1 MRLRKQKKVVA
12 VTLATAIAVST
23 ISASASAV
31 SYDLAKGD
39 VTIDQDADR
48 GAFSYQGEDK
58 KENRT
63 YVNED
68 KEDDGKIIIKGDKD
82 TPTENTVT
90 VQEDVKKTDNADGS
104 EGRDVDIVI
113 DGVNADTSKTGEST
127 VTVGEGANIDLT
139 VKDSTL
145 TTGGNGIDIGKDLD
159 GKVVDY
165 SSPVKAGQMLAEIDK
180 LPVQLDVQRAEASK
194 AQAIAGIARA
204 KADIQQAKAKHQQ
217 ARLDRERAE
226 KLGPGDALS
235 KSSYDQYIADE
246 ETARANVAVAEAS
259 LQEAEASL
267 KQAEAALKK
276 EMRNLEYTTIQSPVD
291 GVVVKRLVNIG
302 QTVVSSMSASS
313 LFYIATDLS
322 KLKIWAA
329 VNEADIGSIRKG
341 QEVLFT
347 VDAFS
352 GRKFKGTVD
361 KIRLDATMTSNV
373 VTYIVDIDVPN
384 PDKLLI
390 PYLTA
395 NVQFVVEDIR
405 DAFLVSN
412 AALRF
417 RPETELVSAEQ
428 KAAFER
434 MQPELAAP
442 AQNGQKKK
450 AVVWEL
456 RDNLLYPHLVTRGE
470 SNGMLTAITGETL
483 REGMEIVSTAQI
495 LNRSGNSEDG
505 ASASA
510 SGETVKVLGFLGWTQ
525 T

>member
-1 MRLRKQKKVVA
+1 MKGFIKLIIV
-12 VTLATAIAVST
+12 IAVLGGIWFAWEQWKGNEAIQVDYQT
-23 ISASASAV
+23 EP
-31 SYDLAKGD
+31 LEKGD
-39 VTIDQDADR
+39 LMITIDATGVTEPDELVDV
-48 GAFSYQGEDK
+48 GAQVSG
-58 KENRT
+58 
-63 YVNED
+63 
-68 KEDDGKIIIKGDKD
+68 IIM
-82 TPTENTVT
+82 EF
-90 VQEDVKKTDNADGS
+90 
-104 EGRDVDIVI
+104 
-113 DGVNADTSKTGEST
+113 
-127 VTVGEGANIDLT
+127 
-139 VKDSTL
+139 
-145 TTGGNGIDIGKDLD
+145 GKDLD

-204 KADIQQAKAKHQQ
+204 KADIQQAKPSTSRPGWTAN
-217 ARLDRERAE
+217 AR
-226 KLGPGDALS
+226 
-235 KSSYDQYIADE
+235 KS
-246 ETARANVAVAEAS
+246 
-259 LQEAEASL
+259 
-267 KQAEAALKK
+267 
-276 EMRNLEYTTIQSPVD
+276 
-291 GVVVKRLVNIG
+291 IG

-510 SGETVKVLGFLGWTQ
+510 GGENPFAPKMPPRRKPSTGNTKAPSASGNGGPPPPP
-525 T
+525 

>member
-1 MRLRKQKKVVA
+1 MKGFIKLIIV
-12 VTLATAIAVST
+12 IAVLGGIWFAWEQWKGNEAIQVDYQT
-23 ISASASAV
+23 EP
-31 SYDLAKGD
+31 LEKGD
-39 VTIDQDADR
+39 LMITIEATGVTEPDELVDV
-48 GAFSYQGEDK
+48 GAQVSG
-58 KENRT
+58 
-63 YVNED
+63 
-68 KEDDGKIIIKGDKD
+68 IIM
-82 TPTENTVT
+82 EF
-90 VQEDVKKTDNADGS
+90 
-104 EGRDVDIVI
+104 
-113 DGVNADTSKTGEST
+113 
-127 VTVGEGANIDLT
+127 
-139 VKDSTL
+139 
-145 TTGGNGIDIGKDLD
+145 GKDMN

-276 EMRNLEYTTIQSPVD
+276 EMRNLEYTTIKSPVD

-347 VDAFS
+347 VDAFA

-373 VTYIVDIDVPN
+373 VTYIVTLTCPTRTSSSSL
-384 PDKLLI
+384 PDSKRSI
-390 PYLTA
+390 RGG
-395 NVQFVVEDIR
+395 DIR
-405 DAFLVSN
+405 DAFSN
-412 AALRF
+412 AAPASVRK
-417 RPETELVSAEQ
+417 RNWSAPSRG
-428 KAAFER
+428 AFER
-434 MQPELAAP
+434 CSRTGRSRPKRPEEKP
-442 AQNGQKKK
+442 P
-450 AVVWEL
+450 EL
-456 RDNLLYPHLVTRGE
+456 RDNLLYPHWSPGGKQRHADGHH
-470 SNGMLTAITGETL
+470 GETL
-483 REGMEIVSTAQI
+483 RKAWNVSTAQI

-510 SGETVKVLGFLGWTQ
+510 EATNKMPPRRKPSTAHEGSSAPARAAPPLIGNASIHPLNHSFLPLQALQQRDPLT
-525 T
+525 

>member
-1 MRLRKQKKVVA
+1 M
-12 VTLATAIAVST
+12 
-23 ISASASAV
+23 
-31 SYDLAKGD
+31 
-39 VTIDQDADR
+39 
-48 GAFSYQGEDK
+48 
-58 KENRT
+58 
-63 YVNED
+63 
-68 KEDDGKIIIKGDKD
+68 
-82 TPTENTVT
+82 
-90 VQEDVKKTDNADGS
+90 
-104 EGRDVDIVI
+104 
-113 DGVNADTSKTGEST
+113 
-127 VTVGEGANIDLT
+127 
-139 VKDSTL
+139 
-145 TTGGNGIDIGKDLD
+145 
-159 GKVVDY
+159 
-165 SSPVKAGQMLAEIDK
+165 
-180 LPVQLDVQRAEASK
+180 
-194 AQAIAGIARA
+194 
-204 KADIQQAKAKHQQ
+204 
-217 ARLDRERAE
+217 
-226 KLGPGDALS
+226 
-235 KSSYDQYIADE
+235 
-246 ETARANVAVAEAS
+246 
-259 LQEAEASL
+259 
-267 KQAEAALKK
+267 
-276 EMRNLEYTTIQSPVD
+276 D

-347 VDAFS
+347 VDAFA

-405 DAFLVSN
+405 NAFLVSN

-428 KAAFER
+428 KAAFDR

-442 AQNGQKKK
+442 VRDGQKKKK

-456 RDNLLYPHLVTRGE
+456 RNNLLYPHLVTKGE
-470 SNGMLTAITGETL
+470 SNGMLTAIAGETL

-495 LNRSGNSEDG
+495 LNRSDSSGGRFFRLRRRGKPVRAQNAPRAASRAQATRKRQPRLAMTGRPRLPNPGNRLHPTAQSLFFT
-505 ASASA
+505 ASSIP
-510 SGETVKVLGFLGWTQ
+510 TT
-525 T
+525 

>member
-1 MRLRKQKKVVA
+1 MITIEA
-12 VTLATAIAVST
+12 TGVTEPDELVDVGAQVS
-23 ISASASAV
+23 
-31 SYDLAKGD
+31 G
-39 VTIDQDADR
+39 
-48 GAFSYQGEDK
+48 
-58 KENRT
+58 
-63 YVNED
+63 
-68 KEDDGKIIIKGDKD
+68 IIM
-82 TPTENTVT
+82 EF
-90 VQEDVKKTDNADGS
+90 
-104 EGRDVDIVI
+104 
-113 DGVNADTSKTGEST
+113 
-127 VTVGEGANIDLT
+127 
-139 VKDSTL
+139 
-145 TTGGNGIDIGKDLD
+145 GKDMN

-276 EMRNLEYTTIQSPVD
+276 EMRNLEYTTIKSPVD

-347 VDAFS
+347 VDAFA

-405 DAFLVSN
+405 NAFLVSN

-428 KAAFER
+428 KAAFDR
-434 MQPELAAP
+434 MQPELAP
-442 AQNGQKKK
+442 SGTDKRKKP
-450 AVVWEL
+450 W
-456 RDNLLYPHLVTRGE
+456 
-470 SNGMLTAITGETL
+470 
-483 REGMEIVSTAQI
+483 
-495 LNRSGNSEDG
+495 SGNCGTIFFIPTWSPKG
-505 ASASA
+505 KATAC
-510 SGETVKVLGFLGWTQ
+510 
-525 T
+525 

>member
-1 MRLRKQKKVVA
+1 MKGFIKLIIV
-12 VTLATAIAVST
+12 IAVLGGIWFAWEQWKGNEAIQVDYQT
-23 ISASASAV
+23 EP
-31 SYDLAKGD
+31 LEKGD
-39 VTIDQDADR
+39 LMITIEATGVTEPDELVDV
-48 GAFSYQGEDK
+48 GAQVSG
-58 KENRT
+58 
-63 YVNED
+63 
-68 KEDDGKIIIKGDKD
+68 IIM
-82 TPTENTVT
+82 EF
-90 VQEDVKKTDNADGS
+90 
-104 EGRDVDIVI
+104 
-113 DGVNADTSKTGEST
+113 
-127 VTVGEGANIDLT
+127 
-139 VKDSTL
+139 
-145 TTGGNGIDIGKDLD
+145 GKDMN

-194 AQAIAGIARA
+194 AQAIAGIARS

-276 EMRNLEYTTIQSPVD
+276 EMRNLEYTTIKSPVD

-341 QEVLFT
+341 QEVMFT
-347 VDAFS
+347 VDAFA

-405 DAFLVSN
+405 NAFLVSN

-428 KAAFER
+428 KAAFDR

-442 AQNGQKKK
+442 VRDGQKKK

-456 RDNLLYPHLVTRGE
+456 RDNLLYPHLVTKGE
-470 SNGMLTAITGETL
+470 SNGMLTAIAGETL

-495 LNRSGNSEDG
+495 LNRSDSSGDG
-505 ASASA
+505 SSASA
-510 SGETVKVLGFLGWTQ
+510 GGENPFAPKMPPRRKPSTGNTKTPASAGNDGPPPPP
-525 T
+525 

>member
-1 MRLRKQKKVVA
+1 MKK
-12 VTLATAIAVST
+12 
-23 ISASASAV
+23 
-31 SYDLAKGD
+31 
-39 VTIDQDADR
+39 
-48 GAFSYQGEDK
+48 
-58 KENRT
+58 
-63 YVNED
+63 
-68 KEDDGKIIIKGDKD
+68 
-82 TPTENTVT
+82 P
-90 VQEDVKKTDNADGS
+90 
-104 EGRDVDIVI
+104 
-113 DGVNADTSKTGEST
+113 
-127 VTVGEGANIDLT
+127 
-139 VKDSTL
+139 
-145 TTGGNGIDIGKDLD
+145 
-159 GKVVDY
+159 
-165 SSPVKAGQMLAEIDK
+165 
-180 LPVQLDVQRAEASK
+180 
-194 AQAIAGIARA
+194 
-204 KADIQQAKAKHQQ
+204 
-217 ARLDRERAE
+217 
-226 KLGPGDALS
+226 PG
-235 KSSYDQYIADE
+235 
-246 ETARANVAVAEAS
+246 ANVAVAEAS

-276 EMRNLEYTTIQSPVD
+276 EMRNLEYTTIKSPVD

-347 VDAFS
+347 VDAFA

-405 DAFLVSN
+405 NAFLVSN

-428 KAAFER
+428 KAAFDR

-442 AQNGQKKK
+442 RPGRTKEKSRGLGIAGQSSLSPPGHQRGKQRHADSHCGRNAPGRNGNRIYGPDTEPLRQFGERFFRLRRAGKTRSRPKCPRAASLAQAIQKRQPRP
-450 AVVWEL
+450 E
-456 RDNLLYPHLVTRGE
+456 T
-470 SNGMLTAITGETL
+470 TALPRLPDPGN
-483 REGMEIVSTAQI
+483 RHHST
-495 LNRSGNSEDG
+495 S
-505 ASASA
+505 
-510 SGETVKVLGFLGWTQ
+510 
-525 T
+525 

>member
-1 MRLRKQKKVVA
+1 MKGFIKLIIV
-12 VTLATAIAVST
+12 IAVLGGIWFAWEQWKGNEAIQVDYQT
-23 ISASASAV
+23 EP
-31 SYDLAKGD
+31 LEKGD
-39 VTIDQDADR
+39 LMITIDATGVTEPDELVDV
-48 GAFSYQGEDK
+48 GAQVSG
-58 KENRT
+58 
-63 YVNED
+63 
-68 KEDDGKIIIKGDKD
+68 IIM
-82 TPTENTVT
+82 EF
-90 VQEDVKKTDNADGS
+90 
-104 EGRDVDIVI
+104 
-113 DGVNADTSKTGEST
+113 
-127 VTVGEGANIDLT
+127 
-139 VKDSTL
+139 
-145 TTGGNGIDIGKDLD
+145 GKDLD

-428 KAAFER
+428 KAA
-434 MQPELAAP
+434 L
-442 AQNGQKKK
+442 NGCSRNWPLPPKTARRKKP
-450 AVVWEL
+450 W
-456 RDNLLYPHLVTRGE
+456 
-470 SNGMLTAITGETL
+470 
-483 REGMEIVSTAQI
+483 
-495 LNRSGNSEDG
+495 SGNCGTIFFTPTWSPG
-505 ASASA
+505 GKATAC
-510 SGETVKVLGFLGWTQ
+510 
-525 T
+525 

>member
-1 MRLRKQKKVVA
+1 MKGFIKLIIV
-12 VTLATAIAVST
+12 IAVLGGIWFAWEQWKGNEAIQVDYQT
-23 ISASASAV
+23 EP
-31 SYDLAKGD
+31 LEKGD
-39 VTIDQDADR
+39 LMITIDATGVTEPDELVDV
-48 GAFSYQGEDK
+48 GAQVSG
-58 KENRT
+58 
-63 YVNED
+63 
-68 KEDDGKIIIKGDKD
+68 IIM
-82 TPTENTVT
+82 EF
-90 VQEDVKKTDNADGS
+90 
-104 EGRDVDIVI
+104 
-113 DGVNADTSKTGEST
+113 
-127 VTVGEGANIDLT
+127 
-139 VKDSTL
+139 
-145 TTGGNGIDIGKDLD
+145 GKDLD

-352 GRKFKGTVD
+352 GRKF
-361 KIRLDATMTSNV
+361 
-373 VTYIVDIDVPN
+373 
-384 PDKLLI
+384 
-390 PYLTA
+390 
-395 NVQFVVEDIR
+395 Q
-405 DAFLVSN
+405 
-412 AALRF
+412 
-417 RPETELVSAEQ
+417 
-428 KAAFER
+428 
-434 MQPELAAP
+434 
-442 AQNGQKKK
+442 
-450 AVVWEL
+450 
-456 RDNLLYPHLVTRGE
+456 
-470 SNGMLTAITGETL
+470 
-483 REGMEIVSTAQI
+483 
-495 LNRSGNSEDG
+495 GNSGQDT
-505 ASASA
+505 
-510 SGETVKVLGFLGWTQ
+510 SGRHYDLQRGHLHRGH
-525 T
+525 

>member
-1 MRLRKQKKVVA
+1 
-12 VTLATAIAVST
+12 
-23 ISASASAV
+23 
-31 SYDLAKGD
+31 
-39 VTIDQDADR
+39 
-48 GAFSYQGEDK
+48 
-58 KENRT
+58 
-63 YVNED
+63 
-68 KEDDGKIIIKGDKD
+68 
-82 TPTENTVT
+82 
-90 VQEDVKKTDNADGS
+90 
-104 EGRDVDIVI
+104 
-113 DGVNADTSKTGEST
+113 
-127 VTVGEGANIDLT
+127 
-139 VKDSTL
+139 
-145 TTGGNGIDIGKDLD
+145 
-159 GKVVDY
+159 
-165 SSPVKAGQMLAEIDK
+165 
-180 LPVQLDVQRAEASK
+180 
-194 AQAIAGIARA
+194 
-204 KADIQQAKAKHQQ
+204 
-217 ARLDRERAE
+217 
-226 KLGPGDALS
+226 
-235 KSSYDQYIADE
+235 
-246 ETARANVAVAEAS
+246 
-259 LQEAEASL
+259 
-267 KQAEAALKK
+267 
-276 EMRNLEYTTIQSPVD
+276 MRNLEYTTIQSPVD

-405 DAFLVSN
+405 TPSSSPMPRSASVRKRNWS
-412 AALRF
+412 APSRR
-417 RPETELVSAEQ
+417 RPL
-428 KAAFER
+428 
-434 MQPELAAP
+434 
-442 AQNGQKKK
+442 NGCSRNWPLPPKTARRKK

-495 LNRSGNSEDG
+495 LNRSGNSGGRSFRLRRRGKSVRAQDAAAPQAEHG
-505 ASASA
+505 QHEGS
-510 SGETVKVLGFLGWTQ
+510 LRLRQ
-525 T
+525 RRPPPPP

>member
-1 MRLRKQKKVVA
+1 MKK
-12 VTLATAIAVST
+12 
-23 ISASASAV
+23 
-31 SYDLAKGD
+31 
-39 VTIDQDADR
+39 
-48 GAFSYQGEDK
+48 
-58 KENRT
+58 
-63 YVNED
+63 
-68 KEDDGKIIIKGDKD
+68 
-82 TPTENTVT
+82 P
-90 VQEDVKKTDNADGS
+90 
-104 EGRDVDIVI
+104 
-113 DGVNADTSKTGEST
+113 
-127 VTVGEGANIDLT
+127 
-139 VKDSTL
+139 
-145 TTGGNGIDIGKDLD
+145 
-159 GKVVDY
+159 
-165 SSPVKAGQMLAEIDK
+165 
-180 LPVQLDVQRAEASK
+180 
-194 AQAIAGIARA
+194 
-204 KADIQQAKAKHQQ
+204 
-217 ARLDRERAE
+217 
-226 KLGPGDALS
+226 PG
-235 KSSYDQYIADE
+235 
-246 ETARANVAVAEAS
+246 ANVAVAEAS

-276 EMRNLEYTTIQSPVD
+276 EMRNLEYTTIKSPVD

-347 VDAFS
+347 VDAFA

-405 DAFLVSN
+405 NAFLVSN

-428 KAAFER
+428 KAAFDR

-442 AQNGQKKK
+442 RPGRTKEKSRGLGIAEQSSLSPSGHQRGKQRHADGHCGRNAPGRNGNRLYGSDTEPLRQFGGRFFRLRRRGKPVRAQNAPAPQ
-450 AVVWEL
+450 AEH
-456 RDNLLYPHLVTRGE
+456 RQHE
-470 SNGMLTAITGETL
+470 NG
-483 REGMEIVSTAQI
+483 S
-495 LNRSGNSEDG
+495 
-505 ASASA
+505 
-510 SGETVKVLGFLGWTQ
+510 LGWQ
-525 T
+525 

>member
-1 MRLRKQKKVVA
+1 
-12 VTLATAIAVST
+12 
-23 ISASASAV
+23 
-31 SYDLAKGD
+31 
-39 VTIDQDADR
+39 
-48 GAFSYQGEDK
+48 
-58 KENRT
+58 
-63 YVNED
+63 
-68 KEDDGKIIIKGDKD
+68 
-82 TPTENTVT
+82 
-90 VQEDVKKTDNADGS
+90 
-104 EGRDVDIVI
+104 
-113 DGVNADTSKTGEST
+113 
-127 VTVGEGANIDLT
+127 
-139 VKDSTL
+139 
-145 TTGGNGIDIGKDLD
+145 
-159 GKVVDY
+159 
-165 SSPVKAGQMLAEIDK
+165 
-180 LPVQLDVQRAEASK
+180 
-194 AQAIAGIARA
+194 
-204 KADIQQAKAKHQQ
+204 
-217 ARLDRERAE
+217 
-226 KLGPGDALS
+226 
-235 KSSYDQYIADE
+235 
-246 ETARANVAVAEAS
+246 
-259 LQEAEASL
+259 
-267 KQAEAALKK
+267 
-276 EMRNLEYTTIQSPVD
+276 MRNLEYTTIQSPVD

-510 SGETVKVLGFLGWTQ
+510 GGENPFAPKMPPRRKPSTGNTKAPSASGNGGPPPPP
-525 T
+525 

>member
-1 MRLRKQKKVVA
+1 MKGFIKLIIV
-12 VTLATAIAVST
+12 IAVLGGIWFAWEQWKGNEAIQVDYQT
-23 ISASASAV
+23 EP
-31 SYDLAKGD
+31 LEKGD
-39 VTIDQDADR
+39 LMITIDATGVTEPDELVDV
-48 GAFSYQGEDK
+48 GAQVSG
-58 KENRT
+58 
-63 YVNED
+63 
-68 KEDDGKIIIKGDKD
+68 IIM
-82 TPTENTVT
+82 EF
-90 VQEDVKKTDNADGS
+90 
-104 EGRDVDIVI
+104 
-113 DGVNADTSKTGEST
+113 
-127 VTVGEGANIDLT
+127 
-139 VKDSTL
+139 
-145 TTGGNGIDIGKDLD
+145 GKDLD

-417 RPETELVSAEQ
+417 RPETELVSAQ
-428 KAAFER
+428 LPAGAGRSRPKR
-434 MQPELAAP
+434 PEEKSRGLGTAGQSSLPPPGHQGGKQRHADGHHGRNAPGRHGNRLHGADTEPLRQLGGRSFRLRRRGKSVRAQDAAAP
-442 AQNGQKKK
+442 QAEHRQHEGS
-450 AVVWEL
+450 L
-456 RDNLLYPHLVTRGE
+456 R
-470 SNGMLTAITGETL
+470 L
-483 REGMEIVSTAQI
+483 RQRRPWG
-495 LNRSGNSEDG
+495 GPPPP
-505 ASASA
+505 
-510 SGETVKVLGFLGWTQ
+510 
-525 T
+525 